1 MFALSLLSV
10 AAAYKNEL
18 VLQDPK
24 VVGEVVKTVLTKV
37 SSSALPTGWDWRE
50 KGLMSTDLNQH
61 IPVYCGS
68 CWAHAAFSSL
78 ADRIKVSL

>member
-1 MFALSLLSV
+1 MLALSLLSV
-10 AAAYKNEL
+10 VAAYKNEL
-18 VLQDPK
+18 VLQDPA
-24 VVGEVVKTVLTKV
+24 VVGEVVKTKLRAVKSTD
-37 SSSALPTGWDWRE
+37 LPASWDWRE

-78 ADRIKVSL
+78 ADRIKVS